1 MGSKNLEE
9 REANKCDVVSGCVG
23 PPRSAAAVEAPVFDW
38 RKTRWP
44 QADGGLMSKQRAD
57 RQLAGVTGRERGV
70 EV

>member
-1 MGSKNLEE
+1 M
-9 REANKCDVVSGCVG
+9 